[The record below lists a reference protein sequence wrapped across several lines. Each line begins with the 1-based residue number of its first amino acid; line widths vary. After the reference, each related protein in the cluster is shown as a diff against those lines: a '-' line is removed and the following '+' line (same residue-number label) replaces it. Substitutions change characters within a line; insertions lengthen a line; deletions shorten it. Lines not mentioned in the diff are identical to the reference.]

1 MRQLLRQ
8 GIESLP
14 APLPGWIQ
22 GTFRYLRHPR
32 VRARRRVHRRI
43 LGKLGSPGRVSQ
55 GPFQGMRYIP
65 LAHGSEV
72 LPKLV
77 GTYERELAW
86 IPTEGKPANIR
97 DRIVAEKPR
106 VLAFSSC
113 IWLRR
118 PES

>member
-1 MRQLLRQ
+1 MPSSLTCPDDADLLAVAA
-8 GIESLP
+8 GEEP
-14 APLPGWIQ
+14 
-22 GTFRYLRHPR
+22 
-32 VRARRRVHRRI
+32 
-43 LGKLGSPGRVSQ
+43 
-55 GPFQGMRYIP
+55 
-65 LAHGSEV
+65 SEE
-72 LPKLV
+72 LQKH
-77 GTYERELAW
+77 LAW

>member
-1 MRQLLRQ
+1 MSRRDDLPRDLLFGLLALQNGMVDKPQLLAAF
-8 GIESLP
+8 G
-14 APLPGWIQ
+14 AW
-22 GTFRYLRHPR
+22 T
-32 VRARRRVHRRI
+32 A
-43 LGKLGSPGRVSQ
+43 SPGRT
-55 GPFQGMRYIP
+55 MAD
-65 LAHGSEV
+65 L
-72 LPKLV
+72 
-77 GTYERELAW
+77 LAW